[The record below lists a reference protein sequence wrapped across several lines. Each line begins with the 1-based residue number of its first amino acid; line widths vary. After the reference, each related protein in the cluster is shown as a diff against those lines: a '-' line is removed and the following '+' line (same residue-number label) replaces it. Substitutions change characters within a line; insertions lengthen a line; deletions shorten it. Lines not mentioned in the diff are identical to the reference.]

1 MKNYNCRSY
10 LKRVL
15 VKGTVCYKDGSP
27 IKNAIV
33 FFEAFFPYKHYG
45 LPVKYYKNFCGY
57 TITNCNGEFYCLIH
71 DIRYYYK
78 IKIFKNK
85 YNNISNVSCSIHLD

>member
-1 MKNYNCRSY
+1 MKNYNCSSY

-15 VKGTVCYKDGSP
+15 VRGNVCLKDGSP

-33 FFEAFFPYKHYG
+33 FLEAFFPYKYYG
-45 LPVKYYKNFCGY
+45 HQVKYYKKYCGN
-57 TITNCNGEFYCLIH
+57 TITNCNGEFYCLIY

-78 IKIFKNK
+78 IKVFDNK
-85 YNNISNVSCSIHLD
+85 CNNICNVKCIKYLH